1 MEKEIRKTK
10 EEIIHRITYDLEE
23 AKMIA
28 NEKGMIAFERQAL
41 KELKKDYKGDWKKV
55 KVKVDFDDVNNQV
68 VFTVGDKL

>member
-1 MEKEIRKTK
+1 MEKETRKTK
-10 EEIIHRITYDLEE
+10 EEIIHRVTYDLEE

-41 KELKKDYKGDWKKV
+41 KELKKDYKSDWKKA

-68 VFTVGDKL
+68 VFTVGEKL